1 MDAALRGSWHGIG
14 LSTDRAAMLRSILEG
29 VAQAIALAVTAV
41 TNTGAVLP
49 DVVPLVGGGTHDRV
63 FRQLL
68 ADATGCAL
76 GVVDVPN
83 AAVVGAAILAAGQVR
98 AVNRAEASSVVEPS
112 QTAMQLLAERRET
125 MTQLV
130 RDQQLTSGRSSKSGA
145 GESK

>member
-1 MDAALRGSWHGIG
+1 MTNNG
-14 LSTDRAAMLRSILEG
+14 L
-29 VAQAIALAVTAV
+29 
-41 TNTGAVLP
+41 VLP

-68 ADATGCAL
+68 SDATGCAL

-98 AVNRAEASSVVEPS
+98 AANRAEASSVVTPV
-112 QTAMQLLAERRET
+112 QTAMQLRAERRDT

-130 RDQQLTSGRSSKSGA
+130 RDQQLISGRPRQSGA